1 MEKSIAKDTC
11 EMNGFGRQCITNP
24 CNRKIRIWCFN
35 SSKGWKQTV
44 DLMKSGNRQ
53 SSNRGRPHCSGW
65 NSSSE
70 CSIESAMEYESD
82 SFWSDGTAT
91 TFILAAFP
99 ALTPTLLK
107 TRNRKVTVSSRE
119 KIIIYYLRGSNP
131 TVINASCIRLILK
144 MNKWQ
149 QKGHKFG
156 KTVRVTTL

>member
-1 MEKSIAKDTC
+1 
-11 EMNGFGRQCITNP
+11 MNGFDRQSITNP
-24 CNRKIRIWCFN
+24 CNRKTRIWCIY

-44 DLMKSGNRQ
+44 DLMKSGDVQ

-65 NSSSE
+65 NSRSE

-107 TRNRKVTVSSRE
+107 TRRRRNSVNWYQAWGVGLRLFFVLWKNLHGVFDHKTTWSIHSHSFCSFQKPE
-119 KIIIYYLRGSNP
+119 QQQYYFH
-131 TVINASCIRLILK
+131 
-144 MNKWQ
+144 NK
-149 QKGHKFG
+149 HIA
-156 KTVRVTTL
+156 